1 MRVPAF
7 CDRCGAVF
15 PSSFEVE
22 GLHTTFVNCGA
33 GPCPECGSSGHI
45 PDGVYNFIGSTI
57 ELLSGPASTM
67 SELQKLATILSEAR
81 EHKTSPEEV
90 SKRIKEEVPGLS
102 GLKDL
107 LPKTR
112 SEFYSFVTI
121 GLTVVGLFL
130 GQLKHDQPPNVT
142 VNQVVNVVCQEQ
154 TLSSD
159 RHAIVTN
166 KPAIKKTKVGRNDP
180 CPCGSGKK
188 YKKCCGK

>member
-7 CDRCGAVF
+7 CDSCGAIF
-15 PSSFEVE
+15 PSGFEVE
-22 GLHTTFVNCGA
+22 ASETTFVNCGS

-45 PDGVYNFIGSTI
+45 PDGVYSFIGNTI
-57 ELLSGPASTM
+57 QLLSGPASTV
-67 SELQKLATILSEAR
+67 SELQKLAAILSEAR
-81 EHKTSPEEV
+81 ERKTSPEEV
-90 SKRIKEEVPGLS
+90 GKRIEEEAPGLS

-121 GLTVVGLFL
+121 GLTVVGLIL
-130 GQLKHDQPPNVT
+130 GQLKHDQPVNIT

-154 TLSSD
+154 TFPND
-159 RHAIVTN
+159 HRAVDKN
-166 KPAIKKTKVGRNDP
+166 KPVIKKTKVGRNDP

-188 YKKCCGK
+188 YKKCCGR